1 MSGVERVFPGARAGT
16 ECIDLGSIKRKGC
29 QVRGESKEGLQ
40 PPGSLVHLL
49 AYPCAL
55 SWTSSKPQKLTYL
68 ASQRSPFFL
77 V

>member
-40 PPGSLVHLL
+40 PSGSLVHLL